1 LDDTGSGQQE
11 ETYAPVDTQPEGPTL
26 AELIAMAKRK
36 FNQIAGNVPE
46 LENIQDK
53 SYQEILNE
61 FGYSSYGDYVSTT
74 LAELGINITGEGFL
88 EYIGKGAYRFIKGKI
103 IAEGT
108 GEVASNLGK
117 AYGKN
122 GRFGAI
128 VENPHIQVT
137 GFSGH
142 AVNQAITRGVK
153 TETIQNTVKNP
164 VAVLSQQGGNR
175 FAHVSQEAV
184 VVVDKSGNIV
194 TVWGKDTFDD
204 VVKQV
209 LKDAVK

>member
-1 LDDTGSGQQE
+1 MGNL
-11 ETYAPVDTQPEGPTL
+11 EG
-26 AELIAMAKRK
+26 
-36 FNQIAGNVPE
+36 
-46 LENIQDK
+46 
-53 SYQEILNE
+53 
-61 FGYSSYGDYVSTT
+61 
-74 LAELGINITGEGFL
+74 
-88 EYIGKGAYRFIKGKI
+88 YIYDAAAASRANK
-103 IAEGT
+103 GT
-108 GEVASNLGK
+108 GNVASNLGK

-122 GRFGAI
+122 GRFGTVI
-128 VENPHIQVT
+128 DKPNIQVT

-175 FAHVSQEAV
+175 FAYVSQEAV